1 MQHQQQESLVRS
13 ILWVDSDL
21 NQTDVIANSLKSFG
35 YNVFFASSQI
45 SAHSILK
52 IEKIE
57 LAIIDFKIENG
68 SGLDL
73 LIELQNQNP
82 EIIRVL
88 KSSQLN
94 LNIIRDAINKAQVH
108 QIFESS
114 SLSRAEFKIIE
125 SLLLSK
131 IQKNKE
137 EESLREISRQNKEL
151 ELLAS
156 DLESEVNE
164 RTAHIEASADEES
177 LNLNRV
183 KHLIKFIKDLSL
195 QLTIDDVLQVFRK
208 ELKSFHKVGE
218 PILVIRLNQDQNK
231 LISFR
236 SGQIVKRQIADAHE
250 FSNQLLVNDS
260 SYQRKLAQY
269 FERPFSQVLVYPL
282 TFDFLSSFS
291 MGIAHADVCIEHFL
305 NEVELQDLIEFI
317 DDRIK
322 SMNIA
327 IEKILIEEQLAIFT
341 YRWEQ
346 TFDGISDPIAILD
359 EEAHLIRANKKFLKS
374 PIQIVENTLQSG
386 ISLVNQNSRSYE
398 LHSYPIRMVRD
409 EQVTSYVQHYVD
421 VTIKNQLKVK
431 SLQNE
436 KMEAI
441 GKLAG
446 NIAHELN
453 NPLTGLRSLAQVL
466 LLSNSSPQ
474 LKEDLVEI
482 EKASERC
489 QRIIKNLLD
498 FSKEGDGEVVLFNMD
513 EVIEKTFPLLK
524 TSMRTHRYDMNLN
537 TENFLAKA
545 DPHLIQQVFFNLVNN
560 ACQAMTQ
567 SGLLTVQTSI
577 QRIDEKEYIC
587 TEVKD
592 TGPGM
597 SMEIQ
602 NRIFEPFF
610 TTKAEGVGTGLGLS
624 ISKNIVEKF
633 NGFLKLQSEVG
644 QGTSF
649 FIYLPMHSKSD
660 ERAGVPI

>member
-1 MQHQQQESLVRS
+1 MQHQQLESSVRS

-21 NQTDVIANSLKSFG
+21 NQADLITKSIESFG
-35 YNVFFASSQI
+35 YKVFFVNSLAS
-45 SAHSILK
+45 AEALLREH
-52 IEKIE
+52 KIE
-57 LAIIDFKIENG
+57 LAVVDFKIENG

-73 LIELQNQNP
+73 LIQLHTQYP
-82 EIIRVL
+82 DIIRVL
-88 KSSQLN
+88 KSSQIN
-94 LNIIRDAINKAQVH
+94 LNIVRDAINKAQTH
-108 QIFESS
+108 QIFENSH
-114 SLSRAEFKIIE
+114 LSVTDYQHLE
-125 SLLLSK
+125 SLLYQK
-131 IQKNKE
+131 YKKNKE
-137 EESLREISRQNKEL
+137 DESLREISRQNKEL

-183 KHLIKFIKDLSL
+183 KLLIKFIKDLSL
-195 QLTIDDVLQVFRK
+195 QLTIEDVLQVFRK

-218 PILVIRLNQDQNK
+218 PILIMKFNQDQSK

-236 SGQIVKRQIADAHE
+236 SGQIVKRQITEVHD
-250 FSNQLLVNDS
+250 FSDQVIVNDP

-291 MGIAHADVCIEHFL
+291 MGVAQADVCIEHFL
-305 NEVELQDLIEFI
+305 NEVELEDLIEFI

-346 TFDGISDPIAILD
+346 TFDGIADPIAILD
-359 EEAHLIRANKKFLKS
+359 EDAHLIRANKKFLS
-374 PIQIVENTLQSG
+374 NPIQVGENSLQSG

-398 LHSYPIRMVRD
+398 LHSYPIRMARD
-409 EQVTSYVQHYVD
+409 EHATSYVQHYVD

-466 LLSNSSPQ
+466 LLSDANPQ

-498 FSKEGDGEVVLFNMD
+498 FSKEGDGDVVLFSMD

-524 TSMRTHRYDMNLN
+524 TSMRIHRYDLNLK
-537 TENFLAKA
+537 TKDFLAKA

-567 SGLLTVQTSI
+567 SGLLIIETSI
-577 QRIDEKEYIC
+577 QQINDKSYIC

-597 SMEIQ
+597 SAEIQ

-624 ISKNIVEKF
+624 ISKSIVEKF
-633 NGFLKLQSEVG
+633 NGFLKLRSEVG

-649 FIYLPMHSKSD
+649 YIYLP
-660 ERAGVPI
+660 GVPS